1 LQVSSITE
9 FSLLKEVGM
18 SRTEYVALPDS
29 SLPGR
34 LFNDLQLP
42 LDSTQAFRERRSQDR
57 RDGDLRES
65 NRLLCAS
72 EQRFQLVVESVTD
85 YAIYMLDPEG
95 RVTSWNVGAERLK
108 GYKAEEVLGQKIS
121 MFFLPEAVEAGMP
134 AQELTA
140 AALEGRCEKEGWRL
154 RKDGS
159 RFWALVTLTAIPG
172 PNGELQGF
180 AKITRDMTRQKEA
193 EDALKCLNA
202 QLDRY
207 RIIVEGVADHVI
219 FTLDAEGRID
229 SWSAGTPD
237 VIGYSAEEA
246 LGREYSMVFTPEEID
261 AGMPG
266 REMEEAERNGHC
278 ATQDWR
284 VCRDG
289 SRKWVIGVLTAV
301 RDETGKLTGYIRVA
315 RDMTVQKRHEE
326 SLAQAAIDLERS
338 VVERTLQLQETVAQ
352 LRVNNKEKEVL
363 LREVYHRV
371 KNNLQVVQSLLKMR
385 GRSLRSVE
393 ARRAIETSVQR
404 IHVMAMAHERL
415 YNMPDVTNLSMS
427 TYLRDVIAGA
437 IKSNSEQPDS
447 IDFELDSEEILL
459 TLQVAIPFGLMANE
473 IVTNCLKHG
482 IPEGRPGK
490 ILVSVRRIP
499 GAVRMIVKDNGVG
512 LPADFDL
519 ANCNSMGLKL
529 AASLAHQLGGHLNF
543 SSDDGCQVQADLTRL
558 GLHVAKR
565 DELVLG
571 AV

>member
-1 LQVSSITE
+1 
-9 FSLLKEVGM
+9 M
-18 SRTEYVALPDS
+18 SRTEYVPLADS

-34 LFNDLQLP
+34 LFNDLQTS

-72 EQRFQLVVESVTD
+72 EQRFELLVESVTD

-108 GYKAEEVLGQKIS
+108 GYKAEEVLDRSFS
-121 MFFLPEAVEAGMP
+121 MFFLPEAVEAGVP
-134 AQELTA
+134 AQELAA
-140 AALEGRCEKEGWRL
+140 AALEGHFENAGWRL
-154 RKDGS
+154 RKDE
-159 RFWALVTLTAIPG
+159 RKFWALITLTAIRG
-172 PNGELQGF
+172 SNGELLGF
-180 AKITRDMTRQKEA
+180 AKITRDMTAQKES
-193 EDALKCLNA
+193 EDALKSLNA
-202 QLDRY
+202 QLERY
-207 RIIVEGVADHVI
+207 RIIVEGVADYSI
-219 FTLDAEGRID
+219 YTLDAEGRID
-229 SWSAGTPD
+229 SWTKATGNIVGHT
-237 VIGYSAEEA
+237 VEEA
-246 LGREYSMVFTPEEID
+246 LGSDYSLVFTPEEIED
-261 AGMPG
+261 GLP
-266 REMEEAERNGHC
+266 RQEMEEAARNGYC
-278 ATQDWR
+278 ATEGWR

-289 SRKWVIGVLTAV
+289 KRNWVIGVLTAV

-315 RDMTVQKRHEE
+315 RDMTTKKLHEE
-326 SLAQAAIDLERS
+326 SLALTAIDLENR
-338 VVERTLQLQETVAQ
+338 VVERTVQLQETVAE

-415 YNMPDVTNLSMS
+415 YNMPDVTSLPIC

-459 TLQVAIPFGLMANE
+459 TLHVAIPFGLMVNE

-482 IPEGRPGK
+482 FADGRSGK

-543 SSDDGCQVQADLTRL
+543 SSDDGCRVQADLTRL
-558 GLHVAKR
+558 NPQIAKKKEDR
-565 DELVLG
+565 QLDE
-571 AV
+571 A